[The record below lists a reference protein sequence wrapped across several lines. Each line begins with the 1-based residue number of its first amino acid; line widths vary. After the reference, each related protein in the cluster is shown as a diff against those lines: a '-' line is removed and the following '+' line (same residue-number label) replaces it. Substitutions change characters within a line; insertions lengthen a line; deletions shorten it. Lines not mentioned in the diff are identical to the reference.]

1 MFFSFVKVRKTRP
14 SDLAFFDGFPK
25 RLRYFPTLSEAFPVS
40 SGSKG
45 YLVWLAAHIT
55 GPNNAISWLLIG
67 NEPGIYERGRCDVA
81 A

>member
-1 MFFSFVKVRKTRP
+1 MFFSFGKVRKTGR
-14 SDLAFFDGFPK
+14 AICHFFDGFPK
-25 RLRYFPTLSEAFPVS
+25 RLRYFPILSEAFPVS
-40 SGSKG
+40 SDSEG